1 MKKRF
6 AAAAGSGSGFR
17 RSLGA
22 LALMLSCGVFA
33 AFSAL
38 PVPALAGP
46 PPGMHHPGP
55 GFGGPGHRPGFRP
68 GPPPPLPRYHRGWH
82 LVLGTA
88 AGVSGRR
95 RLRSARSSAQSS
107 IAPRRRAM
115 LKSGA
120 DGSRHASNI
129 VCCRGSRGIGRC
141 RIRQLSVVLV
151 LERTRILPDR
161 SLLPTRLGDRDGHE
175 QHNASRA
182 ARSLNGKCPPEITQ

>member
-22 LALMLSCGVFA
+22 LALMLTCGVFA

-38 PVPALAGP
+38 PAPALAGP

-55 GFGGPGHRPGFRP
+55 GFGGPGH
-68 GPPPPLPRYHRGWH
+68 GPARLRLRRDTMAAGT

-115 LKSGA
+115 LKSLCRRFP
-120 DGSRHASNI
+120 SRRARPMLPRLPRHRA
-129 VCCRGSRGIGRC
+129 
-141 RIRQLSVVLV
+141 
-151 LERTRILPDR
+151 LPDPAAIR
-161 SLLPTRLGDRDGHE
+161 GTGARANKDT
-175 QHNASRA
+175 SRPFA
-182 ARSLNGKCPPEITQ
+182 PARSAGRP

>member
-68 GPPPPLPRYHRGWH
+68 GPPPPPPRYHRGWH
-82 LVLGTA
+82 P
-88 AGVSGRR
+88 RPWY
-95 RLRSARSSAQSS
+95 RSW
-107 IAPRRRAM
+107 
-115 LKSGA
+115 
-120 DGSRHASNI
+120 
-129 VCCRGSRGIGRC
+129 GIGRC